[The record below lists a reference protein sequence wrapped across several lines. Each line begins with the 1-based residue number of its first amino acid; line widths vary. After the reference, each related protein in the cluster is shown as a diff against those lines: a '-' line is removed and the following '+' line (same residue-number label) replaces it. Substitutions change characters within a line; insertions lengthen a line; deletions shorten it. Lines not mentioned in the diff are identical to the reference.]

1 MAIEPVTR
9 EERFLAAA
17 GGRSVTPPAPI
28 TRKEQ
33 LLQGIIDAV
42 KSGGAS
48 PDVIEGAVNDYL
60 NDNPVQPGATTEQA
74 AQIEQNKTDIAD
86 LQTEVDELKE
96 SSGGSVDL
104 TGVVRSVNGKTP
116 DEKGNVEIDVSGS
129 GQNVDLTGYAKESWV
144 QEGFQPKGNYLTE
157 VPEGYAKTADIP
169 TKPDDIGAQ
178 PAGSYLTDETD
189 PTVPSWAKQPKK
201 PTYTASE
208 VGARPAD
215 WMPTAQEVGA
225 LPSTTVIPA
234 VPTKVSAFTND
245 AGYLTEHQDIS
256 SKLDADKLPEA
267 VEDALAQAKASGA
280 FNGKDGS
287 DATVTAENIAK
298 ALGYVPV
305 GAGTDSPL
313 TGKKIVYD
321 GDSICAA
328 AFGYPKLIA
337 DKTACI
343 FDNQAVGGARLCA
356 VSDKHSVVNNLAN
369 LPTDGDIYCF
379 EGGINDWWANTPV
392 GTYTQGDY
400 TGAVDATTIY
410 GAMETICRYAL
421 TNFFGKAICFVIV
434 HKVQNSA
441 YSQNTAGHTFWD
453 YRKAMIDVC
462 EKYSIPYYDAF
473 TKSGLNG
480 WNAAQKAGL
489 FVSGDGTHPT
499 EAAYEA
505 YYVPQLISLFESIVP
520 VGDYEAP
527 AKPVTYTNVLRT
539 KTVDANGNPYNDG
552 KGYKEDTYLNGSGV
566 EQSSTYYDVTGF
578 IECGIG
584 DVFRLKNVQ
593 FCKNVNGNSKCQI
606 QYYKA
611 DKSLMSVTGYCKDPT
626 GLSEAWQA
634 VTNDAG
640 TDIIQFT
647 VPTALNATLSYIR
660 LCCGTLT
667 DASVITINEEI
678 E

>member
-1 MAIEPVTR
+1 M
-9 EERFLAAA
+9 
-17 GGRSVTPPAPI
+17 SVLYV
-28 TRKEQ
+28 R
-33 LLQGIIDAV
+33 D
-42 KSGGAS
+42 KSGNLIPIPAIQGPPGPNGA
-48 PDVIEGAVNDYL
+48 
-60 NDNPVQPGATTEQA
+60 PGATPYIGANGNWYIGT
-74 AQIEQNKTDIAD
+74 TD
-86 LQTEVDELKE
+86 
-96 SSGGSVDL
+96 
-104 TGVVRSVNGKTP
+104 TGVKAAGP
-116 DEKGNVEIDVSGS
+116 AGIQGEKGDQGIQGPQ
-129 GQNVDLTGYAKESWV
+129 GPQG
-144 QEGFQPKGNYLTE
+144 
-157 VPEGYAKTADIP
+157 
-169 TKPDDIGAQ
+169 
-178 PAGSYLTDETD
+178 PAG
-189 PTVPSWAKQPKK
+189 A
-201 PTYTASE
+201 
-208 VGARPAD
+208 
-215 WMPTAQEVGA
+215 
-225 LPSTTVIPA
+225 
-234 VPTKVSAFTND
+234 
-245 AGYLTEHQDIS
+245 AG
-256 SKLDADKLPEA
+256 K
-267 VEDALAQAKASGA
+267 
-280 FNGKDGS
+280 NGS
-287 DATVTAENIAK
+287 DASVTAENIAK

-343 FDNQAVGGARLCA
+343 FENQAVGGARLCA

-392 GTYTQGDY
+392 GTFTQGDY
-400 TGAVDATTIY
+400 TGAVDPTTIY
-410 GAMETICRYAL
+410 GAMETICRYAI

-453 YRKAMIDVC
+453 YREAMIDVC

-489 FVSGDGTHPT
+489 FVDGDGTHPNET
-499 EAAYEA
+499 AYEA
-505 YYVPQLISLFESIVP
+505 HYVPQLIALFESIVP

-527 AKPVTYTNVLRT
+527 AKPVTYENVLKT
-539 KTVDANGNPYNDG
+539 KTVDADGNPYNGG

-566 EQSSTYYDVTGF
+566 EQSSTNYDVTGF
-578 IECGIG
+578 IACKIG

-611 DKSLMSVTGYCKDPT
+611 DKTLMSVTGYCKDPT

-647 VPTALNATLSYIR
+647 VPTSLNATLSYIR
-660 LCCGTLT
+660 ITCGTLT

-678 E
+678 D